1 MWREEQLLWGYWI
14 SLNILEYLWIFPSV
28 IFIPRMWI
36 THDNRSKRS
45 RMWPCHVST
54 QPCVYLN
61 NRSEK
66 QRSVYTLLA
75 CRPLGGVDGV
85 SGASTRNLSIK
96 TTVAPVCHQHISLS
110 NNLCS
115 RCPRCSRW
123 HLIRALRWRTRA
135 NVTTI
140 EGDRWSPMDTV
151 QPSLKMSQHLS
162 IGRSLIM
169 TLEQFKSCI
178 STCLKLFSSLNIFS
192 RLILSPFNFA
202 IVGC

>member
-1 MWREEQLLWGYWI
+1 M
-14 SLNILEYLWIFPSV
+14 
-28 IFIPRMWI
+28 
-36 THDNRSKRS
+36 
-45 RMWPCHVST
+45 
-54 QPCVYLN
+54 
-61 NRSEK
+61 
-66 QRSVYTLLA
+66 

-96 TTVAPVCHQHISLS
+96 ATVAPVCHQHLSLS

-115 RCPRCSRW
+115 RCSRW

-140 EGDRWSPMDTV
+140 ECDHWSPMDTV
-151 QPSLKMSQHLS
+151 QPSFNMPEPLS

-192 RLILSPFNFA
+192 HSIWVPSILRLWDVGGFFCWGWWRLWV
-202 IVGC
+202 VGCCRFFVEVGPN